1 MKYAVTSDEMKRY
14 DRNTSEVFGVST
26 EILMER
32 ASLCV
37 ADEIE
42 KHISSK
48 NADRKYTAL
57 VFAGVGNNG
66 GDGVCTA
73 RLLKQRGIRVKLV
86 VVGDMTKCSDLCLK
100 QLKIAANYG
109 INADTFSNIRDNKS
123 PAEWDII
130 VDALFG
136 IGISRNITGSYAE
149 VIDYINDCKKDRRD
163 DLFVVS
169 VDIPSGINADD
180 GRICSLCVKADE
192 TVTFNCV
199 KLGHIL
205 YPGCE
210 YTGKLVVC
218 DAGITKESFCG
229 NTPEYFF
236 YDEKVTALLPERK
249 KYSNKGTNGKI
260 LIIAGSKEISGACAL
275 SAGACLKAG
284 AGMVKVF
291 TASENAEVIKT
302 VIPEALIDAY
312 EDYEPVSEKLEDA
325 MNWSTAAVVGPGIGM
340 TGRGAEILKIVLSR
354 YDKNLVVDADGLNLI
369 AADKELR
376 RLASDFGRNG
386 KKLIL
391 TPHLAEFAR
400 LFGRDIKE
408 CKRNILF
415 YPKELAKE
423 LHCTVIC
430 KDARSVVSD
439 SNEKKIYINISGND
453 GMATAGS
460 GDVLSG
466 VLGALVGTGLSSF
479 ECACIGAYLHGAA
492 GDLAAARHGKLSM
505 VASDIVDELENILN

>member
-1 MKYAVTSDEMKRY
+1 
-14 DRNTSEVFGVST
+14 
-26 EILMER
+26 
-32 ASLCV
+32 
-37 ADEIE
+37 
-42 KHISSK
+42 
-48 NADRKYTAL
+48 
-57 VFAGVGNNG
+57 
-66 GDGVCTA
+66 
-73 RLLKQRGIRVKLV
+73 
-86 VVGDMTKCSDLCLK
+86 
-100 QLKIAANYG
+100 
-109 INADTFSNIRDNKS
+109 
-123 PAEWDII
+123 
-130 VDALFG
+130 
-136 IGISRNITGSYAE
+136 
-149 VIDYINDCKKDRRD
+149 
-163 DLFVVS
+163 
-169 VDIPSGINADD
+169 
-180 GRICSLCVKADE
+180 
-192 TVTFNCV
+192 
-199 KLGHIL
+199 
-205 YPGCE
+205 
-210 YTGKLVVC
+210 
-218 DAGITKESFCG
+218 
-229 NTPEYFF
+229 
-236 YDEKVTALLPERK
+236 
-249 KYSNKGTNGKI
+249 
-260 LIIAGSKEISGACAL
+260 
-275 SAGACLKAG
+275 
-284 AGMVKVF
+284 
-291 TASENAEVIKT
+291 
-302 VIPEALIDAY
+302 
-312 EDYEPVSEKLEDA
+312 
-325 MNWSTAAVVGPGIGM
+325 MN
-340 TGRGAEILKIVLSR
+340 GRGAEILKIVLSR

>member
-14 DRNTSEVFGVST
+14 DRNTSERFGVKP

-42 KHISSK
+42 KYISSK
-48 NADRKYTAL
+48 NADRKYTVL

-66 GDGVCTA
+66 GDGICTA
-73 RLLKQRGIRVKLV
+73 RLLKQRGFRVKLV
-86 VVGDMTKCSDLCLK
+86 IVGDMTKCSELCLQ
-100 QLKIAANYG
+100 QLKIAGNYG
-109 INADTFSNIRDNKS
+109 INTDTFSNIRDNKS

-130 VDALFG
+130 VDAMFG
-136 IGISRNITGSYAE
+136 IGISRNVTGNYAE
-149 VIDYINDCKKDRRD
+149 AIEYINACKKERRD
-163 DLFVVS
+163 DIFVVAI
-169 VDIPSGINADD
+169 DIPSGISADD

-210 YTGKLVVC
+210 HVGELVVR

-229 NTPEYFF
+229 NNPRYFY
-236 YDEKVTALLPERK
+236 YDEKPTALLPERK
-249 KYSNKGTNGKI
+249 KNSNKGTNGKI
-260 LIIAGSKEISGACAL
+260 LIIAGSKEVSGACAL
-275 SAGACLKAG
+275 SAGACLKSG

-302 VIPEALIDAY
+302 VIPEALIDTY
-312 EDYEPVSEKLEDA
+312 EDYEPVAEKLEQA
-325 MNWSTAAVVGPGIGM
+325 MNWSTAAVIGPGIG
-340 TGRGAEILKIVLSR
+340 TYGKGAELLKTVLSR

-369 AADKELR
+369 ASDKELR
-376 RLASDFGRNG
+376 NLAGDYCRNG

-400 LFGRDIKE
+400 LIDKDIKE
-408 CKRNILF
+408 CKRNILV
-415 YPKELAKE
+415 YPKELANE

-430 KDARSVVSD
+430 KDARTIVSD
-439 SNEKKIYINISGND
+439 SNEKKIYINMSGND

-460 GDVLSG
+460 GDVLTG
-466 VLGALVGTGLSSF
+466 VLGAFIGTGIGAF
-479 ECACIGAYLHGAA
+479 ECACLGAYLHGAA
-492 GDLAAARHGKLSM
+492 GDMAAMHHGRLSM
-505 VASDIVDELENILN
+505 VASDIVEELENILN